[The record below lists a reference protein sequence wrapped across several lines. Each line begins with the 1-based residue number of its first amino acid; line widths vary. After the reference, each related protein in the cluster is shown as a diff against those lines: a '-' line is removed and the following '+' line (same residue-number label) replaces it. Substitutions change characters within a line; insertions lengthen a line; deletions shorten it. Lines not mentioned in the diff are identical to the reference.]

1 MAAINSNFPSI
12 LLIPSSIQGS
22 AKQQQIQALTNQVKA
37 NEGKIAKIDKE
48 IVAREKIIVACEES
62 KEAAKTVI
70 TEALKMIDYGQKGIK
85 ACEESKEIIKEM
97 IGIYETLIARN
108 EASKAYSKAAD
119 CSVPGKAYT
128 TPYDEAYEESFKRA
142 MDTSRTTENLGL
154 KKLEN
159 IDFFDRIS
167 YNPVEKHYLFSM
179 FSEWFSGF
187 RSSTSSFFRW
197 F

>member
-1 MAAINSNFPSI
+1 M
-12 LLIPSSIQGS
+12 
-22 AKQQQIQALTNQVKA
+22 K
-37 NEGKIAKIDKE
+37 NENKIAKIDKE
-48 IVAREKIIVACEES
+48 IVAREKIIIACEES

-85 ACEESKEIIKEM
+85 ACEESKEIINESKEIIKEM

-108 EASKAYSKAAD
+108 EASKAYSKASD
-119 CSVPGKAYT
+119 CSIPGKAYT

-142 MDTSRTTENLGL
+142 MDTSQTTESLGF
-154 KKLEN
+154 KKPEN

-167 YNPVEKHYLFSM
+167 HNPLEKHYLFSM